1 MYVVVA
7 DVMPSIAYYSKV
19 ASEEGGSM
27 QGPKHSDGPLATP
40 PMIQRPWVWFFLLV
54 AAIGTGLFLTGSS
67 PTSTNNI
74 AQSSFNRPNTSPPVQ
89 SLTLRG
95 ADSIYD
101 NTAHDAL
108 LEDVLNEN
116 TQLRAEVPHA
126 RMPVSGLVVTVRD
139 ANTLTPF

>member
-27 QGPKHSDGPLATP
+27 EGPKHSDGPLATP
-40 PMIQRPWVWFFLLV
+40 PMIQRPWAWFFLLV
-54 AAIGTGLFLTGSS
+54 AAIGAGLFLTVSS
-67 PTSTNNI
+67 PTSTNNVT
-74 AQSSFNRPNTSPPVQ
+74 QSSFERPNTSPPVQ

-95 ADSIYD
+95 ADTVSPLYD
-101 NTAHDAL
+101 KTAHDAL

-116 TQLRAEVPHA
+116 AQLRAEVPHA
-126 RMPVSGLVVTVRD
+126 RMPVSGGW
-139 ANTLTPF
+139 